1 MPLTVFHNYSGEQR
15 QAAARL
21 KTSELEAE
29 ALRLAT
35 ERQVVSAVARYES
48 TAVRLRQMNESILER
63 SEETLQLMQKALRAG
78 KVGASDV
85 LAAQDNLLSVRQE
98 YVQAQ
103 NDYID
108 AVRALEISTGGA
120 LSMSA
125 GS

>member
-1 MPLTVFHNYSGEQR
+1 
-15 QAAARL
+15 
-21 KTSELEAE
+21 
-29 ALRLAT
+29 
-35 ERQVVSAVARYES
+35 
-48 TAVRLRQMNESILER
+48 
-63 SEETLQLMQKALRAG
+63 MQKAFRAG